1 MNDLNHEFEAYSSE
15 KINGGGGYQSCDQQH
30 AILCRDFIVASCT
43 VEMCNRL
50 LDFKVENDLICT
62 SFPHQICI
70 NWLKQT
76 WSHITITHSGAPIYM
91 CKLVQTNDTQGNH
104 SRLQIRQFGLLLLGE
119 RVLLYFNERPQ
130 MWMKAMAV

>member
-1 MNDLNHEFEAYSSE
+1 MIQIMNLKAYNSE

-30 AILCRDFIVASCT
+30 AILGRDFIVSSCT

-76 WSHITITHSGAPIYM
+76 
-91 CKLVQTNDTQGNH
+91 
-104 SRLQIRQFGLLLLGE
+104 
-119 RVLLYFNERPQ
+119 
-130 MWMKAMAV
+130 